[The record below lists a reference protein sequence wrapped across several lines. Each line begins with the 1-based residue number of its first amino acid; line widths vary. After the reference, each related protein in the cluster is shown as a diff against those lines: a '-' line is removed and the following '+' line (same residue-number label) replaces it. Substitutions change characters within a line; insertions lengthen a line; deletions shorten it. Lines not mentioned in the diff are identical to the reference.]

1 MPLND
6 SVHHHLCSLTGA
18 SIHSMTGK
26 LQEKI
31 NVVINEEWCDS
42 ITEHLTLPAVAQHY
56 QQPLK
61 ALIEEP
67 LKVVSVN
74 NCCVEMDSP
83 QKNKLAVLCFP
94 CVVTGNSLGK
104 EKIGGWGWSWGGFF
118 GGFCLLIHY
127 VLKSWEKWLRKLKF
141 IEIYFSGAVGR
152 VSRSV
157 KPCTVIFGQWGR
169 ELLLW
174 PRSQGG
180 MCRSGQGGN
189 L

>member
-1 MPLND
+1 M
-6 SVHHHLCSLTGA
+6 
-18 SIHSMTGK
+18 
-26 LQEKI
+26 E
-31 NVVINEEWCDS
+31 VVIKEAWCDS
-42 ITEHLTLPAVAQHY
+42 ITGPLTVPAVAQHY
-56 QQPLK
+56 HRPLK

-74 NCCVEMDSP
+74 NCCVETDSP
-83 QKNKLAVLCFP
+83 QKNKLTVFCFP

-104 EKIGGWGWSWGGFF
+104 EKIRGWGGGFF

-127 VLKSWEKWLRKLKF
+127 GLGSWEKWPRKLKF
-141 IEIYFSGAVGR
+141 IEIYFSGEAGR

-157 KPCTVIFGQWGR
+157 KPRTVIFGQWGR
-169 ELLLW
+169 ELFLRPL
-174 PRSQGG
+174 SQSG

>member
-6 SVHHHLCSLTGA
+6 SVRHHLCSLTGA

-31 NVVINEEWCDS
+31 KVVINEEWCDG
-42 ITEHLTLPAVAQHY
+42 ITEHLTLPAVALHY

-104 EKIGGWGWSWGGFF
+104 EKIGGWGWSWGVLWR
-118 GGFCLLIHY
+118 LLFANSLCAQELGE
-127 VLKSWEKWLRKLKF
+127 VAE
-141 IEIYFSGAVGR
+141 EIKIYWNLLQRCGR
-152 VSRSV
+152 
-157 KPCTVIFGQWGR
+157 
-169 ELLLW
+169 
-174 PRSQGG
+174 PRLSQ
-180 MCRSGQGGN
+180 R
-189 L
+189 

>member
-1 MPLND
+1 MIFDALNG
-6 SVHHHLCSLTGA
+6 SVYNHLCSWMGA
-18 SIHSMTGK
+18 WIYSMTGK
-26 LQEKI
+26 LQENMK
-31 NVVINEEWCDS
+31 VVIKEAWYDR
-42 ITEHLTLPAVAQHY
+42 ITERLTVPAVAQQY

-94 CVVTGNSLGK
+94 CVVTGNSFGK
-104 EKIGGWGWSWGGFF
+104 EKMKGLVGFF
-118 GGFCLLIHY
+118 ESFCLLIHY
-127 VLKSWEKWLRKLKF
+127 VLKSWETWLRTFKF
-141 IEIYFSGAVGR
+141 IEIHFSGEVG

-157 KPCTVIFGQWGR
+157 KPCTEIFGEWGR

-174 PRSQGG
+174 PRSLGG

>member
-1 MPLND
+1 
-6 SVHHHLCSLTGA
+6 
-18 SIHSMTGK
+18 MTEK
-26 LQEKI
+26 LQE
-31 NVVINEEWCDS
+31 NVKVAIREAWCDS
-42 ITEHLTLPAVAQHY
+42 RTEHLTVPAVAQHY

-104 EKIGGWGWSWGGFF
+104 EKNGGGDVWGGFF

-127 VLKSWEKWLRKLKF
+127 GFKS
-141 IEIYFSGAVGR
+141 
-152 VSRSV
+152 
-157 KPCTVIFGQWGR
+157 
-169 ELLLW
+169 
-174 PRSQGG
+174 
-180 MCRSGQGGN
+180 
-189 L
+189 